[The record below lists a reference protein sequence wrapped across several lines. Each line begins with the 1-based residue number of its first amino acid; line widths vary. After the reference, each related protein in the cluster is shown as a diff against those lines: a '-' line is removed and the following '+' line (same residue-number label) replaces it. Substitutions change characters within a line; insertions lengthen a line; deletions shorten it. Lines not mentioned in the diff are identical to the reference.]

1 MINNIFIGIV
11 KSMFVCFFCKFATEL
26 RPLID
31 VRIKFKHKILRIGQ
45 NIVYSLS
52 FSRSMEGLL
61 HVISFS
67 NRLMPL
73 NISLSSDIAM
83 LEQTSDPLTLLVH
96 Q

>member
-11 KSMFVCFFCKFATEL
+11 KSLLLLFFCKFATEL

-31 VRIKFKHKILRIGQ
+31 VRILFKHKILRIGQ

-52 FSRSMEGLL
+52 FSSSMEVLL

-67 NRLMPL
+67 NRRMPL

-83 LEQTSDPLTLLVH
+83 LEQKSDPLTLPVH